1 MTTKT
6 NGLRMRCWKRICSL
20 GLERRAFMRAMRK
33 AGIIATTCW
42 AAYGVPLLDQL
53 TEHQMVGA
61 CRLLGARN
69 RW

>member
-1 MTTKT
+1 
-6 NGLRMRCWKRICSL
+6 
-20 GLERRAFMRAMRK
+20 MRK
-33 AGIIATTCW
+33 AGIIATTFW